1 MRKLG
6 LIGGMSW
13 ISTRTYYEQIC
24 KLVQK
29 RHGTHASPPLLIE
42 SLDYRDFANLTDD
55 AAWARATGLLI
66 DSARRLEAAGAQAIA
81 ITANVMHRVYD
92 DVRAEVS
99 IPILHIADRTADKM
113 QADGVT
119 RATLLGTKPVMTEA
133 FFRDRIEARGI
144 ELLPPKAGD
153 VAALDRLITEEL
165 KLGKASREAERT
177 LKTIITISE
186 QEGAKAIV
194 LACTELDLVVDVDA
208 NVLPIYDTARIH
220 CRAAVDWIC
229 DGEC

>member
-66 DSARRLEAAGAQAIA
+66 DSARRLEAAGAHAIA